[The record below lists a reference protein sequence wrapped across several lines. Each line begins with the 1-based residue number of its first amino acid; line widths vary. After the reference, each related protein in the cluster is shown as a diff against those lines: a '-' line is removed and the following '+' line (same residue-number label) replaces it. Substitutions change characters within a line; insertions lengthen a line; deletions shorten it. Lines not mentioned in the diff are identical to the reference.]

1 MDMKKGNN
9 NNIDNNNK
17 RDFKSTITSFANE
30 YGTKRNIATTI
41 GVASLV
47 GLAVYSAIRWVP
59 FNSIFQTAK
68 QELAKAKENFAPSE
82 VEKEP
87 SFEYQS

>member
-1 MDMKKGNN
+1 MKRS
-9 NNIDNNNK
+9 NNIDNNRRNL
-17 RDFKSTITSFANE
+17 KSTVSSFINE

-47 GLAVYSAIRWVP
+47 GLAVYSAIKWVP
-59 FNSIFQTAK
+59 FESLFQSAKDEFSKVKGNFENSD
-68 QELAKAKENFAPSE
+68 

>member
-1 MDMKKGNN
+1 MKRS
-9 NNIDNNNK
+9 NNIDNNN
-17 RDFKSTITSFANE
+17 RNDFKSTVSSFVNE

-47 GLAVYSAIRWVP
+47 GLAVYSAIKWVP
-59 FNSIFQTAK
+59 FNSLFQTAK
-68 QELAKAKENFAPSE
+68 NEFNNVKTNFNNSD

-87 SFEYQS
+87 AFEYQS

>member
-1 MDMKKGNN
+1 MKRS
-9 NNIDNNNK
+9 NNIDNNN
-17 RDFKSTITSFANE
+17 RNGLKSSVSSFVNE

-59 FNSIFQTAK
+59 FGSLFQS
-68 QELAKAKENFAPSE
+68 AKEEITKVKTNFDKSD